1 MRLIREFENRGT
13 EMSEKVGKM
22 LVESIKESG
31 DTKLM
36 ESLNFKEGDNTMGN
50 STSWYTTVL
59 AKKIYYS
66 AYNKFNDMFGLAW
79 NLTPADLG
87 MPEGAGAYKI
97 PKVVG
102 AVAVKLASG
111 ESVDYIN
118 DGKGEATLDTE
129 TYGIGTRINRRLLK
143 RAAKGVIN
151 KLIEAGSESV
161 LRAVATDLVNGIVAG
176 AAAGNNVTGGIDYDA
191 IEDAKLVVRNA
202 TNSKGVLFGFE
213 PATIAFTN
221 VGWNILSKSTD
232 FKALVQYGSRNVPG
246 DKVYNDY
253 MVFNGLKVIMAPL
266 ISVTKAG
273 NVVHAVVLDTGKY
286 IAYLQETGMDT
297 FDGRIPGTA
306 GDVEII
312 HAMDA
317 GFIVLADTAA
327 SVITAA

>member
-1 MRLIREFENRGT
+1 MKLVSEFENRGT
-13 EMSEKVGKM
+13 KMSEKVGKM
-22 LVESIKESG
+22 LAESIVESG
-31 DTKLM
+31 DKELM
-36 ESLNFKEGDNTMGN
+36 ESLNLKEGGNTMSN

-66 AYNKFNDMFGLAW
+66 AYNKFSDMLGLAW

-102 AVAVKLASG
+102 AIAVKLSSG
-111 ESVDYIN
+111 ETVDYIN
-118 DGKGEATLDTE
+118 DGKGECTLETE
-129 TYGIGTRINRRLLK
+129 TYGIGTRINRRLIK

-161 LRAVATDLVNGIVAG
+161 LRAVCTDLVNGIVAG
-176 AAAGNNVTGGIDYDA
+176 AATANNVSGGIDYDA
-191 IEDAKLVVRNA
+191 IEDAKLAVRNA
-202 TNSKGVLFGFE
+202 VNSKNVLFGFE
-213 PATIAFTN
+213 PRTIAFTN

-246 DKVYNDY
+246 NKVENDY

-266 ISVTKAG
+266 ISVLKAAE
-273 NVVHAVVLDTGKY
+273 VVHAVVLDTEKY

-306 GDVEII
+306 GDIEII

-327 SVITAA
+327 SVITA